1 MSRTTVTTIMAG
13 VMMTEAAAP
22 KAEAEAASESKP
34 GNNSLK
40 VWDPLV
46 RIGHWLL
53 LVAIATALITR
64 GEPESLHQAAGY
76 FVAGYVV
83 LRLFWGIAGPEHA
96 RFENFLASPVAAF
109 RYVADLVTGKGTRH
123 IGHSPP
129 GGLMVIA
136 LLIAMSLTAGTGMAM
151 ENRTPVP
158 AAFHS
163 VLQIEDRGRGD
174 EDDSPWEGVHE
185 ASANLLLG
193 LAILHIGGVLLASI
207 SHRENLVRAMV
218 DGKKRAK

>member
-1 MSRTTVTTIMAG
+1 MSHTTVTMIMAG

-22 KAEAEAASESKP
+22 AVDAASEPKP
-34 GNNSLK
+34 ENTWVK
-40 VWDPLV
+40 VWDPFV

-53 LVAIATALITR
+53 LIAIATALITR

-83 LRLFWGIAGPEHA
+83 FRLFWGIAGPEHA
-96 RFENFLASPVAAF
+96 RFENFLASPFAAF
-109 RYVADLVTGKGTRH
+109 KYVADLVTGKGTRH

-136 LLIAMSLTAGTGMAM
+136 LLMVMSLTAGTGMAM

-158 AAFHS
+158 AAFQS
-163 VLQIEDRGRGD
+163 VLQVEDRGRGD
-174 EDDSPWEGVHE
+174 EEDSPWEDVHE
-185 ASANLLLG
+185 VSANLLLG
-193 LAILHIGGVLLASI
+193 LVLLHIGGVALASI
-207 SHRENLVRAMV
+207 GHRENLVRAMV
-218 DGKKRAK
+218 DGKKRVE

>member
-1 MSRTTVTTIMAG
+1 MIMA
-13 VMMTEAAAP
+13 VVTMTDRPAPVTEAACEP
-22 KAEAEAASESKP
+22 EAT
-34 GNNSLK
+34 NTWVK

-64 GEPESLHQAAGY
+64 GEPETLHQAAGY

-83 LRLFWGIAGPEHA
+83 FRLFWGIAGPSHA
-96 RFENFLASPVAAF
+96 RFENFLASPLAAI
-109 RYVADLVTGKGTRH
+109 RYLTHLVTGKGTRH

-136 LLIAMSLTAGTGMAM
+136 LLVVMSLTAGTGMAM

-158 AAFHS
+158 TALES
-163 VLQIEDRGRGD
+163 LLQVEARAGGD
-174 EDDSPWEGVHE
+174 ADDSPWEEVHE

-193 LAILHIGGVLLASI
+193 LVFFHLGGVLLASFG
-207 SHRENLVRAMV
+207 HHENLVRAMV
-218 DGKKRAK
+218 DGKKRAA

>member
-1 MSRTTVTTIMAG
+1 MSRMIATMIMAAAI
-13 VMMTEAAAP
+13 MTDAAASSTS
-22 KAEAEAASESKP
+22 AASQSKP
-34 GNNSLK
+34 EGKWVK

-83 LRLFWGIAGPEHA
+83 FRLFWGIAGPEHA
-96 RFENFLASPVAAF
+96 RFENFLASPMAAF
-109 RYVADLVTGKGTRH
+109 RYLANLVTGKGTRH

-158 AAFHS
+158 AAFQS
-163 VLQIEDRGRGD
+163 VLQVEDRGRGD
-174 EDDSPWEGVHE
+174 GDDSPWEEVHE
-185 ASANLLLG
+185 ASANLI
-193 LAILHIGGVLLASI
+193 LALVILHIGGVALASI
-207 SHRENLVRAMV
+207 GHRENLVRAMV
-218 DGKKRAK
+218 DGKKRAE

>member
-1 MSRTTVTTIMAG
+1 MTDRPAPV
-13 VMMTEAAAP
+13 TEAACEP
-22 KAEAEAASESKP
+22 EATNP
-34 GNNSLK
+34 WVK

-64 GEPESLHQAAGY
+64 GEPETLHQAAGY

-83 LRLFWGIAGPEHA
+83 FRLFWGISGPTHA
-96 RFENFLASPVAAF
+96 RFENFLASPLAAI
-109 RYVADLVTGKGTRH
+109 RYLTHLVTGKGTRH

-136 LLIAMSLTAGTGMAM
+136 LLVVMSLTAGTGMAM

-158 AAFHS
+158 TALES
-163 VLQIEDRGRGD
+163 LLQGEARAGGD
-174 EDDSPWEGVHE
+174 DDDSPWEEVHE

-193 LAILHIGGVLLASI
+193 LVFFHLGGVLLASFG
-207 SHRENLVRAMV
+207 HRENLVRAMV
-218 DGKKRAK
+218 DGKKRAA

>member
-22 KAEAEAASESKP
+22 KADAASEPKP
-34 GNNSLK
+34 ENKWVK

-53 LVAIATALITR
+53 LIAIATALITR

-96 RFENFLASPVAAF
+96 RFENFLASPFAAF
-109 RYVADLVTGKGTRH
+109 KYVADLVTGKGTRH

-136 LLIAMSLTAGTGMAM
+136 LLIAMSLTGGTGMAM

-158 AAFHS
+158 AALQS

-174 EDDSPWEGVHE
+174 EDDSPWEDVHE
-185 ASANLLLG
+185 VSANLLLG
-193 LAILHIGGVLLASI
+193 LVILHIGGVLLASI
-207 SHRENLVRAMV
+207 GHRENLVRAMV
-218 DGKKRAK
+218 DGKKRAE

>member
-1 MSRTTVTTIMAG
+1 MIMTVATMTDSVAPA
-13 VMMTEAAAP
+13 TEAH
-22 KAEAEAASESKP
+22 AEPETENKWV
-34 GNNSLK
+34 K

-53 LVAIATALITR
+53 LIATATALITR
-64 GEPESLHQAAGY
+64 GEPETLHQAAGY

-83 LRLFWGIAGPEHA
+83 FRLFWGIAGPTHA
-96 RFENFLASPVAAF
+96 RFENFVASPLAAI
-109 RYVADLVTGKGTRH
+109 RYLTDLVTGKGTRH

-136 LLIAMSLTAGTGMAM
+136 LLVVMSLTAGTGMAM

-158 AAFHS
+158 TALES
-163 VLQIEDRGRGD
+163 LLPVEDRARGD
-174 EDDSPWEGVHE
+174 DDDSPWEEVHE

-193 LAILHIGGVLLASI
+193 LVFLHLGGVLLASFG
-207 SHRENLVRAMV
+207 HRENLVRAMM
-218 DGKKRAK
+218 DGKKRAA